1 MAEIWFAGGRRTPAP
16 AGSRPFADLPLP
28 EIMQKLGLR
37 KHHRYAGIENRGLID
52 RSDGDDGRRDTLR
65 YVVVVVNEAE
75 AAEHGWE
82 PGFYL
87 APLWPAAAKIKLT
100 TG

>member
-1 MAEIWFAGGRRTPAP
+1 M
-16 AGSRPFADLPLP
+16 
-28 EIMQKLGLR
+28 
-37 KHHRYAGIENRGLID
+37 ID